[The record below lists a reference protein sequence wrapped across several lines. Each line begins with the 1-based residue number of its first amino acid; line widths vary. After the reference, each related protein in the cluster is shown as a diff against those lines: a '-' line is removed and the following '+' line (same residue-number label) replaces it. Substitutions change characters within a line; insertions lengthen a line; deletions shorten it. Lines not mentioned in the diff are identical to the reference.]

1 MSSEEL
7 KQLKRRLGWTH
18 QRIADEVGVSIH
30 AVDHWFRTD
39 GSAPISEP
47 AIRLL
52 RLLAEKEDQNGR

>member
-7 KQLKRRLGWTH
+7 LMLREQLGWTH
-18 QRIADEVGVSIH
+18 KRIADELGVSKY

-47 AIRLL
+47 ALRLL
-52 RLLAEKEDQNGR
+52 RLLAEKERA